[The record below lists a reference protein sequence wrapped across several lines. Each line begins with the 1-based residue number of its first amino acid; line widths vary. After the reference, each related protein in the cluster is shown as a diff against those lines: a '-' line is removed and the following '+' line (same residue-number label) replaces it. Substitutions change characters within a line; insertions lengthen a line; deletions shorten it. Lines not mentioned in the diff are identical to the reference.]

1 MALASFH
8 NQVLELSGI
17 ICSGNVTETQSTIEC
32 ALDLVSHLV
41 VSLDKINMLDLSGVF
56 MLYLIQERARKKQK
70 NIILTGTQNE
80 AVKKAFNMAG
90 VNIC

>member
-1 MALASFH
+1 MALANFH
-8 NQVLELSGI
+8 NQVLELSGM

-32 ALDLVSHLV
+32 AFDLVSHLV
-41 VSLDKINMLDLSGVF
+41 VNLDKINMLDLSGVF

-80 AVKKAFNMAG
+80 AVKKAFSMAG
-90 VNIC
+90 VNI

>member
-41 VSLDKINMLDLSGVF
+41 VNLDKINMLDLSGVF